1 MRFAYLCLENMILIG
16 SLALGITACS
26 NNETEEEPA
35 ATPEVAIA
43 EEVIKEA
50 EAEAEADPETFPDI
64 VAIVN
69 GVEIP
74 KTELL
79 ERIAGA
85 EAQMGR
91 PSDPK
96 TVAFYREVLDQMV
109 GAQLLYQASRDRDML
124 ASSADVEKQLDILKT
139 RFPQPEQFEQ
149 SLEAQGMTLDGLRA
163 EMQRNL
169 SIQNLI
175 EKDIVSQVS
184 VTPEAMRRFY
194 DENQEQMRQPE
205 QLRLSHILKS
215 VSPDAT
221 AEERATV
228 LTAIEGVLEE
238 AKSGADFAVLAREH
252 SEDPGSAQNGG
263 ELTVK
268 RGQTVPPFEQAA
280 FALEP
285 GGLSSV
291 VETEFGYHIIKLSE
305 KIEDELMSF
314 EDVRPRIEQRLKQ
327 EAVQSGVKHVIASL
341 KESGEVELFIPIRND
356 RS

>member
-1 MRFAYLCLENMILIG
+1 MRFAYLCLEKMILIG

-43 EEVIKEA
+43 EEVTE

-79 ERIAGA
+79 ERITGA

-96 TVAFYREVLDQMV
+96 TVAFYHEVLDQMV

-124 ASSADVEKQLDILKT
+124 ARSADVEKQLDILKT
-139 RFPQPEQFEQ
+139 RFPQPELFEQ
-149 SLEAQGMTLDGLRA
+149 SLEAQGLTLDGLRT

-184 VTPEAMRRFY
+184 VTPEAIRRFY
-194 DENQEQMRQPE
+194 DENQEQMRQTE

-228 LTAIEGVLEE
+228 LTAIEGILEE
-238 AKSGADFAVLAREH
+238 AKSGADFAALTREH
-252 SEDPGSAQNGG
+252 SEDPGSAPNGG

-291 VETEFGYHIIKLSE
+291 VETQFGYHIIKLSE
-305 KIEDELMSF
+305 KIEGQLMSF
-314 EDVRPRIEQRLKQ
+314 EEVRPRIEQHLKQ
-327 EAVQSGVKHVIASL
+327 QAIQEGVDQKVASL
-341 KESGEVELFIPIRND
+341 KESGEVELFIE
-356 RS
+356 